1 MSTPAEIHNQMAEK
15 FVRDVVAKTTTKQSE
30 LMVVIESC
38 ILATLITATK
48 LYGLPPAHATEQVEL
63 AIQRAV
69 ERFTETQK

>member
-1 MSTPAEIHNQMAEK
+1 MSTPAQVHNQMAEK
-15 FVRDVVAKTTTKQSE
+15 FVRDVVAKTTKQSE

-38 ILATLITATK
+38 ILATLITSTK
-48 LYGLPPAHATEQVEL
+48 LYGLPPAHSTCSVEL